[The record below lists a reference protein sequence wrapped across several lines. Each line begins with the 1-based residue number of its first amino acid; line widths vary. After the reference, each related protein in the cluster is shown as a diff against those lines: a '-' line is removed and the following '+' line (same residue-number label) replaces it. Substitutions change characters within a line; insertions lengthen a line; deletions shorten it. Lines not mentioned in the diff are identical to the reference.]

1 MSEPEIIEKLK
12 TILADNVDMMPENLT
27 MDTKLISGLGM
38 DSIGLLSMV
47 WEIEKQFDV
56 HFSDDDVINL
66 ITVGDIVRYLT
77 KA

>member
-12 TILADNVDMMPENLT
+12 TILADNLDKMPESLT

-47 WEIEKQFDV
+47 WEVEKQFNV
-56 HFSDDDVINL
+56 HFSDEDVTKL
-66 ITVGDIVRYLT
+66 VTVGDIVRYLT
-77 KA
+77 R